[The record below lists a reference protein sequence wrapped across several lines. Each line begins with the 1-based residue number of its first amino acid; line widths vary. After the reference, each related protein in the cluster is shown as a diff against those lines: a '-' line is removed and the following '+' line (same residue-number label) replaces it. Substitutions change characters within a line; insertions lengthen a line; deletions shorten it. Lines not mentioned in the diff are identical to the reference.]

1 MRRTRT
7 YSPATLDA
15 VATLGAQ
22 IATARRQRRMTVAEL
37 CERAGITANTVR
49 AIEQGA
55 PTVGIGVMFEVAVL
69 LGVPL
74 FADTPTELTAIRDR
88 VHERLALLPRRVRA
102 VGEVDDDF

>member
-15 VATLGAQ
+15 VAALGTQ

-37 CERAGITANTVR
+37 CERAGITPNTVR
-49 AIEQGA
+49 AIESGA
-55 PTVGIGVMFEVAVL
+55 PTVGVGVVFEVAVL

-74 FADTPTELTAIRDR
+74 FAETPMEVAAIRER
-88 VHERLALLPRRVRA
+88 VQERLALLPRRVRA